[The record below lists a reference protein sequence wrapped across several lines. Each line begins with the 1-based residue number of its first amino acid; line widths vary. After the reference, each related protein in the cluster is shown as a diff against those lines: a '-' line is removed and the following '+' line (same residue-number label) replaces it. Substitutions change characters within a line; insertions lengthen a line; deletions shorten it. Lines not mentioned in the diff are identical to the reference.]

1 MKKLILSTAAIAVIS
16 IGVSTTA
23 SAALASDGVLNFD
36 AGVASG
42 NYGSILSGSYF
53 GMDFNGDG
61 SITPGERNAI
71 SQNEGLV
78 LGSSQ
83 VASGS
88 HGGEP
93 GCISDGITCTA
104 GDNGSVTPTVDN
116 PWPFL
121 GNTGMHGSSSPTLV
135 TVTGTNTADI
145 DFSGWFMT
153 WNGIPNINLGGGLAS
168 VVCAVDCAIGDT
180 YVLDYSAIIPQ
191 ADPSNFGGALYA
203 LHLEGTVSA
212 IPVPA
217 AVWLFASGLIGL
229 VSIAS
234 RRRR

>member
-1 MKKLILSTAAIAVIS
+1 MKKLILSTAAIAITSIS
-16 IGVSTTA
+16 ISTTA
-23 SAALASDGVLNFD
+23 SAALASDAVLNFD
-36 AGVASG
+36 AGISG
-42 NYGSILSGSYF
+42 GGYYATVVSGSYF

-61 SITPGERNAI
+61 SITSEEKIAI

-83 VASGS
+83 VSSGS
-88 HGGEP
+88 HTGAP

-116 PWPFL
+116 PWALL
-121 GNTGMHGSSSPTLV
+121 GNTGMHGSSSPTFV
-135 TVTGTNTADI
+135 TVTGANTADI

-153 WNGIPNINLGGGLAS
+153 WNGINISLGGDLAS

-180 YVLDYSAIIPQ
+180 YTLDYSVIIPQ
-191 ADPSNFGGALYA
+191 PSDFSGAPYT

-212 IPVPA
+212 VPVPA